1 MKLFQN
7 EKYSLYAPLSI
18 SHRKN
23 SSALKNTGKNQVKTY
38 LFAAIEDKVKTFDP
52 RALNPSTNKQE
63 ETRSRGKTIEGSK
76 TEKPH
81 QFAKGILR
89 QGRHRTPP
97 RVEIH
102 NIRSSLPEPEIEV
115 LYTVYQGEIC

>member
-1 MKLFQN
+1 MHLCSQN
-7 EKYSLYAPLSI
+7 IYQSKPCQNLSTYI
-18 SHRKN
+18 F
-23 SSALKNTGKNQVKTY
+23 SAV
-38 LFAAIEDKVKTFDP
+38 EDKVKTFDP

-76 TEKPH
+76 TEKPL

-115 LYTVYQGEIC
+115 LYTVYQGEYFYNNYVLFLRVCF

>member
-1 MKLFQN
+1 MKLFLK
-7 EKYSLYAPLSI
+7 EKSYFYAPLFTKHLSI
-18 SHRKN
+18 KTLSKLTRIF
-23 SSALKNTGKNQVKTY
+23 SAV
-38 LFAAIEDKVKTFDP
+38 EEKVKTFDP

-76 TEKPH
+76 TEKPL

-89 QGRHRTPP
+89 RGRHRTPP

>member
-1 MKLFQN
+1 MKLFLN
-7 EKYSLYAPLSI
+7 GKSYFYAPLLTKHLSI
-18 SHRKN
+18 KTLSKLTHIF
-23 SSALKNTGKNQVKTY
+23 SAV
-38 LFAAIEDKVKTFDP
+38 EEKVKTFDP

>member
-1 MKLFQN
+1 MHLLFT
-7 EKYSLYAPLSI
+7 KHLSI
-18 SHRKN
+18 KTLSKLTRIF
-23 SSALKNTGKNQVKTY
+23 SAV
-38 LFAAIEDKVKTFDP
+38 EEKVKTFDP

-76 TEKPH
+76 TEKPL
-81 QFAKGILR
+81 QYAKGTLR
-89 QGRHRTPP
+89 RGRHRTPP